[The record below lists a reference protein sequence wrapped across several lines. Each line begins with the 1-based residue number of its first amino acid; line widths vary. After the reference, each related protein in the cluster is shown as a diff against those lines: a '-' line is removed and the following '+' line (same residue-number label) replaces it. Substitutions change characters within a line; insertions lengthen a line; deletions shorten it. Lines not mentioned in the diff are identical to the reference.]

1 MMASRDAGRG
11 EGDSRQT
18 MRKVAK
24 AKVGMLCD
32 LIRSLPSKATVVRMA
47 CVDSSPSLHQVVSS
61 MNGKRHGAD
70 HDDPKRRYAGLAGG
84 YVRSSVQFSYNQHR

>member
-1 MMASRDAGRG
+1 MPGSIYLF
-11 EGDSRQT
+11 EVQKHIYWRQLK
-18 MRKVAK
+18 KV
-24 AKVGMLCD
+24 CD